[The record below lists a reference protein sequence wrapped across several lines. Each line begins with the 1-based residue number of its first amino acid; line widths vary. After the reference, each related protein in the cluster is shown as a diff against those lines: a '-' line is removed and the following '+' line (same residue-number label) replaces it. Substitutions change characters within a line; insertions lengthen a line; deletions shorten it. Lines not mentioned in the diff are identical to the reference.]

1 MSRIDGDGVASL
13 AKVEARLLTPRPP
26 LWPKGQGTGLTV
38 AARPY
43 LEEQYG
49 RRVRERYV

>member
-1 MSRIDGDGVASL
+1 MSLGIKSLRQKVVKTDTGGVGEASP

-38 AARPY
+38 AARP
-43 LEEQYG
+43 
-49 RRVRERYV
+49 